1 MRSGIGIGAAVILVS
16 SFIPAL
22 AQEAARPISWRE
34 LHNAGRLK
42 TGEVIDQDGPHR
54 DPLRVSSQISAS
66 MTLVEL
72 DNPGI
77 TTDYYEVTGQIRY
90 ENVDQTGF
98 LEMWS
103 LFPGGGRYFSRTL
116 AASGPMA
123 SLSGTSPW
131 RDFTLPFSLA
141 GAPAGTKPNKLVVNV
156 VLPAGGTVYLSPM
169 RLMQPT
175 SGRWWSDSTG
185 GFLGSIAGGLFG
197 LIGALVGVLT
207 SLRRGRAVVLTL
219 LGGSVLLGVFSLI
232 GGIVALVARQPYGVW
247 YPLLLL
253 GSLLTVVAGS
263 LFPVVRKRFAISELQ
278 RMNALDA
285 R

>member
-1 MRSGIGIGAAVILVS
+1 MGIGIGAAVVLVS
-16 SFIPAL
+16 SSICAL
-22 AQEAARPISWRE
+22 SQEAGRPISWRE
-34 LHNAGRLK
+34 LHNTGRLQ

-54 DPLRVSSQISAS
+54 DVLRVSSPVGAS

-77 TTDYYEVTGQIRY
+77 TTDYYEIRGQARY
-90 ENVDQTGF
+90 ENVGQTGF

-103 LFPGGGRYFSRTL
+103 LFPDGGRYFSRTL
-116 AASGPMA
+116 ASSGPTG

-131 RDFTLPFSLA
+131 RDFALPFSLA
-141 GAPAGTKPNKLVVNV
+141 GASAGTKPQKLVVNV
-156 VLPAGGTVYLSPM
+156 VLPAGGTVYVSPM

-185 GFLGSIAGGLFG
+185 GLLGGIAGGLFG
-197 LIGALVGVLT
+197 AIGALVGVLT

-219 LGGSVLLGVFSLI
+219 LGGSVLFGVFSLI
-232 GGIVALVARQPYGVW
+232 GGIVALGARQPYGVW

-253 GSLLTVVAGS
+253 GILLTVIAGS
-263 LFPVVRKRFAISELQ
+263 LLPVVRKRFAISELQ
-278 RMNALDA
+278 RMQALDA